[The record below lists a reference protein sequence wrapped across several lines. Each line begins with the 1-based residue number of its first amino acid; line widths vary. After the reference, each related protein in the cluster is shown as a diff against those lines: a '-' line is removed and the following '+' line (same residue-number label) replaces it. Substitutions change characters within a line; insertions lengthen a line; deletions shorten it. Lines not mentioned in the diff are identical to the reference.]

1 MVFEP
6 TFDELGKRSAEL
18 AAGGDPD
25 ANLPV
30 TDDDVPDASAATEDS
45 DARDLATAA
54 AEGSLA
60 EGNVEANE
68 LPPYGN

>member
-25 ANLPV
+25 ANFPV
-30 TDDDVPDASAATEDS
+30 TDEDVPNVSADTEDS
-45 DARDLATAA
+45 DAGDLATAE
-54 AEGSLA
+54 AEGLLA
-60 EGNVEANE
+60 DSNVEAND

>member
-6 TFDELGKRSAEL
+6 TFEELGKRSAEL

-30 TDDDVPDASAATEDS
+30 TDDVPDAQSATDDS
-45 DARDLATAA
+45 DADDLAAA
-54 AEGSLA
+54 GAEGSLA
-60 EGNVEANE
+60 AGDVPADD

>member
-6 TFDELGKRSAEL
+6 TFEELGKRSAEL

-25 ANLPV
+25 ANLPI
-30 TDDDVPDASAATEDS
+30 TDEDVPTAQTATEDS
-45 DARDLATAA
+45 DADDLATAE
-54 AEGSLA
+54 AEGLLA
-60 EGNVEANE
+60 TGDVSAND